1 MKRFITFLTAILI
14 VPIWAMAQAPT
25 GFYYTAAIYQNG
37 KPVSS
42 QNVTVQI
49 TLKNNAGQQLFGPKD
64 FSTQTDATGVV
75 NVLISDESNALLTMD
90 WSNGVTIHPS
100 VSINGGTM
108 TPLSPVNLAAVP
120 YAMNAVAGMTIKSPE
135 NFPTDKP
142 LFAVQDADGKAIFEV
157 TRNGV
162 TINVNDADATRGPRG
177 GFAVNSRSRG
187 TLMELNNGSATFNI
201 SDGGNLRSPRGG
213 FAVNMLS
220 RQQSGMST
228 RGEESPS
235 STPLMSISADESF
248 FTLSSCD
255 KVNSLFTLRDRCK
268 NNVPIFGIT
277 NGGTIV
283 SNDTVVVKA
292 AGNIQTASA
301 TLASEK
307 AGSPIITPW
316 NQAWHP
322 YVTFAANPDKGFAT
336 SGYEIEVQGIGQQ
349 LVEVADVK
357 TVLNGKVE
365 TVKGLKLKVSID
377 EAKRIVGTP
386 TTASHQG
393 EFSVIL
399 KYGANAAKPVGT
411 VIQSDIKVSYDF
423 DNNTPSE
430 PQKIGNAYFECRPN
444 NLQTEELVQ
453 SLPNVGFLTDGYNG
467 GKVTR
472 VEGDLAGW
480 SVKVVPTMNIVRW
493 QREGVTLTL
502 PKDKLEEIM
511 NSIQPGSSQEKKG
524 KVWLKNSEGKEG
536 YIEASVSFIY

>member
-1 MKRFITFLTAILI
+1 
-14 VPIWAMAQAPT
+14 MAQAPT

-64 FSTQTDATGVV
+64 FSTQTDAMGVV
-75 NVLISDESNALLTMD
+75 NVLISDENNALLTMD

-100 VSINGGTM
+100 VSINGGAM

-135 NFPTDKP
+135 NFPADKP

-177 GFAVNSRSRG
+177 GFAVNSRSGRA
-187 TLMELNNGSATFNI
+187 LMELNNGSATFNI
-201 SDGGNLRSPRGG
+201 SGGENLRSPRGG

-228 RGEESPS
+228 RAEESTS

-255 KVNSLFTLRDRCK
+255 KVNSLFTLRDRC
-268 NNVPIFGIT
+268 NNNKPIFGVT

-283 SNDTVVVKA
+283 SKDTVVVKA

-301 TLASEK
+301 KLACNI
-307 AGSPIITPW
+307 GSPTITKW
-316 NQAWHP
+316 NQVWHP
-322 YVTFAANPDKGFAT
+322 YVTFAANPDKGYAT
-336 SGYEIEVQGIGQQ
+336 TGYDIEVQGVGKD
-349 LVEVADVK
+349 LVEVVDVK
-357 TVLNGKVE
+357 TVLNGKVQM
-365 TVKGLKLKVSID
+365 VKGLKLKVSID
-377 EAKRIVGTP
+377 EAKSIVSNSA
-386 TTASHQG
+386 TASLQG
-393 EFSVIL
+393 DFVVTL
-399 KYGANAAKPVGT
+399 KYSADAATPGA
-411 VIQSDIKVSYDF
+411 VIKSNRDIEVSYDF
-423 DNNTPSE
+423 NTPND
-430 PQKIGNAYFECRPN
+430 PQKIDDVDFGFNPN
-444 NLQTEELVQ
+444 RFKIEELVR
-453 SLPNVGFLTDGYNG
+453 SLPNVGFLTGGYS
-467 GKVTR
+467 VTK
-472 VEGDLAGW
+472 VEGDFEGW
-480 SVKVVPTMNIVRW
+480 SVKVVPTMDIKPENK
-493 QREGVTLTL
+493 ECVTITL

-511 NSIQPGSSQEKKG
+511 NSLQPGTSSQKRG
-524 KVWLKNSEGKEG
+524 KVWLKNSKGEEG
-536 YIEASVSFIY
+536 YIEAFVSVTH

>member
-1 MKRFITFLTAILI
+1 MKRFITFLTALLI

-37 KPVSS
+37 KPMSS

-64 FSTQTDATGVV
+64 FSTQTDAMGVV

-100 VSINGGTM
+100 VSINGEAM

-120 YAMNAVAGMTIKSPE
+120 YAMNAVAGMTIKSPK

-201 SDGGNLRSPRGG
+201 SDGGNLRGPRGG

-228 RGEESPS
+228 RAEESTS
-235 STPLMSISADESF
+235 STPLMSISVDESF

-255 KVNSLFTLRDRCK
+255 KVNSLFTLRDRC
-268 NNVPIFGIT
+268 NNNKPIFGVT

-301 TLASEK
+301 KLDYKNGTP
-307 AGSPIITPW
+307 PITQW

-322 YVTFAANPDKGFAT
+322 YVAFAGNPDKGYAT
-336 SGYEIEVQGIGQQ
+336 TGYDIEVQQGTGQQ
-349 LVEVADVK
+349 LVEVVDVK
-357 TVLNGKVE
+357 TLLNGKVQM
-365 TVKGLKLKVSID
+365 VKGLKLKVSID
-377 EAKRIVGTP
+377 EAKSIVTTP
-386 TTASHQG
+386 TTTSRQG
-393 EFSVIL
+393 KFFVTL
-399 KYGANAAKPVGT
+399 KYSADATAPGA
-411 VIQSDIKVSYDF
+411 VIESNIEVSYDF
-423 DNNTPSE
+423 DTPND
-430 PQKIGNAYFECRPN
+430 PQRIGSVDFSCNPNRFE
-444 NLQTEELVQ
+444 TEKLVQ
-453 SLPNVGFLTDGYNG
+453 DLPNVGFLTGGYS
-467 GKVTR
+467 VTK
-472 VEGDLAGW
+472 VEGDFEGW
-480 SVKVVPTMNIVRW
+480 SVKVVPTMEINFVPG

-511 NSIQPGSSQEKKG
+511 NSLQPGTSSLQKSG
-524 KVWLKNSEGKEG
+524 RVWLKNSKGEEG
-536 YIEASVSFIY
+536 YIDAFVSFML

>member
-1 MKRFITFLTAILI
+1 
-14 VPIWAMAQAPT
+14 MAQAPT

-64 FSTQTDATGVV
+64 FSTQTDAMGVV
-75 NVLISDESNALLTMD
+75 NVLISDENNALLTMD

-100 VSINGGTM
+100 VSINGGAM
-108 TPLSPVNLAAVP
+108 TPLSPVNLTAVP

-135 NFPTDKP
+135 NFPADKP

-177 GFAVNSRSRG
+177 GFAVNSRSGRA
-187 TLMELNNGSATFNI
+187 LMELNNGSATFNI
-201 SDGGNLRSPRGG
+201 SGGENLRSPRGG

-228 RGEESPS
+228 RAEESTS

-255 KVNSLFTLRDRCK
+255 KVNSLFTLRDRC
-268 NNVPIFGIT
+268 NNNKPIFGVT

-283 SNDTVVVKA
+283 SKDTVVVKA

-301 TLASEK
+301 KLACTS
-307 AGSPIITPW
+307 GSPTITPW

-322 YVTFAANPDKGFAT
+322 YVTFAANPGKGFAT
-336 SGYEIEVQGIGQQ
+336 TGYDIDVQGVGKD
-349 LVEVADVK
+349 LVEVVDVK
-357 TVLNGKVE
+357 TVLNGKVQ

-377 EAKRIVGTP
+377 EATRIINSTAAAGQDRFLVNLKYSGDP
-386 TTASHQG
+386 TTAG
-393 EFSVIL
+393 NTF
-399 KYGANAAKPVGT
+399 ANNVPVLCNFE
-411 VIQSDIKVSYDF
+411 SS
-423 DNNTPSE
+423 N
-430 PQKIGNAYFECRPN
+430 PQRIGNVDLGCRTN
-444 NLQTEELVQ
+444 DIRTEVSVY

-467 GKVTR
+467 GKVTK
-472 VEGDLAGW
+472 VEGDFEGW
-480 SVKVVPTMNIVRW
+480 SVKVVPTMDIVAR
-493 QREGVTLTL
+493 QGDGVTLTL

-511 NSIQPGSSQEKKG
+511 KSIQPGATSSLVKSG
-524 KVWLKNSEGKEG
+524 KVWLKNSKGEEG
-536 YIEASVSFIY
+536 YIEVAVSFSY

>member
-1 MKRFITFLTAILI
+1 
-14 VPIWAMAQAPT
+14 MAQAPT

-42 QNVTVQI
+42 QKVTVQI
-49 TLKNNAGQQLFGPKD
+49 TLKNSEGKDLFGPQD
-64 FSTQTDATGVV
+64 FSTQTDAAGVV
-75 NVLISDESNALLTMD
+75 NVLISDENNALLTMD

-120 YAMNAVAGMTIKSPE
+120 YAMNAVAGMTIKSPK
-135 NFPTDKP
+135 NFPDDKP

-228 RGEESPS
+228 RAEESTS
-235 STPLMSISADESF
+235 STPLLSISADESF

-283 SNDTVVVKA
+283 AKDTVVVNA
-292 AGNIQTASA
+292 TNNILTASA
-301 TLASEK
+301 KLVCYNGTPA
-307 AGSPIITPW
+307 ITKW

-322 YVTFAANPDKGFAT
+322 YVTLEKHSNNEFT
-336 SGYEIEVQGIGQQ
+336 TTGYEIEVTGIGKD

-357 TVLNGKVE
+357 TVLNGKVQM
-365 TVKGLKLKVSID
+365 VKGLKLKVSVDDAI
-377 EAKRIVGTP
+377 RIINS
-386 TTASHQG
+386 TATAAGQG
-393 EFSVIL
+393 DFLVNLKPSV
-399 KYGANAAKPVGT
+399 KPDST
-411 VIQSDIKVSYDF
+411 FASIKVRCNFNSD
-423 DNNTPSE
+423 TPNE
-430 PQKIGNAYFECRPN
+430 PQKIGSVDFDFNPN
-444 NLQTEELVQ
+444 RFQTEELVY
-453 SLPNVGFLTDGYNG
+453 SLPNVGFLTDGYNE
-467 GKVTR
+467 GKVTK

-480 SVKVVPTMNIVRW
+480 DIKVVPTMDIIPRD
-493 QREGVTLTL
+493 REAVTLTL

-511 NSIQPGSSQEKKG
+511 KSIQPGGTSSQVRSG
-524 KVWLKNSEGKEG
+524 KVWLKNSKGEEG
-536 YIEASVSFIY
+536 YIEVAVSFSY

>member
-1 MKRFITFLTAILI
+1 MKRFITFLTALLI

-120 YAMNAVAGMTIKSPE
+120 YAMNAVAGMTIKFPK
-135 NFPTDKP
+135 NFPADKP

-177 GFAVNSRSRG
+177 GFAVN
-187 TLMELNNGSATFNI
+187 
-201 SDGGNLRSPRGG
+201 
-213 FAVNMLS
+213 MLS

-228 RGEESPS
+228 RAEGSTS

-255 KVNSLFTLRDRCK
+255 KVNSLFTLRDRCN

-283 SNDTVVVKA
+283 SNDTIVVKA

-301 TLASEK
+301 KLAFSNKTLA
-307 AGSPIITPW
+307 ITQW
-316 NQAWHP
+316 NQVWHP
-322 YVTFAANPDKGFAT
+322 YLKFTKYPDQGFAT
-336 SGYEIEVQGIGQQ
+336 TGYDIEVQGVGKD

-357 TVLNGKVE
+357 TVLNGKVQM
-365 TVKGLKLKVSID
+365 VKGLKLKVSID
-377 EAKRIVGTP
+377 EAKRIVSTP

-393 EFSVIL
+393 DFSITL
-399 KYGANAAKPVGT
+399 KYSTDAAEPGK
-411 VIQSDIKVSYDF
+411 VIKCNIDVSYDF
-423 DNNTPSE
+423 DSNTPNE
-430 PQKIGNAYFECRPN
+430 PQRIGDADFSCHPN
-444 NLQTEELVQ
+444 EIQTEVLVR
-453 SLPNVGFLTDGYNG
+453 SLPNVGFLTGGYSITKVDG
-467 GKVTR
+467 
-472 VEGDLAGW
+472 DISGW
-480 SVKVVPTMNIVRW
+480 SVKVVPTMDIAR
-493 QREGVTLTL
+493 
-502 PKDKLEEIM
+502 
-511 NSIQPGSSQEKKG
+511 QEK
-524 KVWLKNSEGKEG
+524 
-536 YIEASVSFIY
+536 A

>member
-1 MKRFITFLTAILI
+1 MKRFITFLTALLI

-42 QNVTVQI
+42 QKVTVQI
-49 TLKNNAGQQLFGPKD
+49 TLKNNAGQQLFGPKT
-64 FSTQTDATGVV
+64 FPTQTDAAGVV

-108 TPLSPVNLAAVP
+108 TPLNPVNLAAVP

-135 NFPTDKP
+135 NFPADKP

-187 TLMELNNGSATFNI
+187 TLMELNNGSASFNI
-201 SDGGNLRSPRGG
+201 YGGENVRSPRGG
-213 FAVNMLS
+213 FAVNLLS

-255 KVNSLFTLRDRCK
+255 KVNSLFTLRDRCNDNK
-268 NNVPIFGIT
+268 PIFGIT

-301 TLASEK
+301 KLACNS
-307 AGSPIITPW
+307 GSPAITPW

-322 YVTFAANPDKGFAT
+322 YVTFAANPGKGYAT
-336 SGYEIEVQGIGQQ
+336 TGYDIEVTGIGKD
-349 LVEVADVK
+349 LVEVVDVK
-357 TVLNGKVE
+357 TVLNGKVQ

-377 EAKRIVGTP
+377 EATRIINSTAAAAGQGNFLVNLKPSGAP
-386 TTASHQG
+386 TTAGNPFAKDIRVYCNFESSNPQRIG
-393 EFSVIL
+393 SVDL
-399 KYGANAAKPVGT
+399 G
-411 VIQSDIKVSYDF
+411 
-423 DNNTPSE
+423 
-430 PQKIGNAYFECRPN
+430 CRTGR
-444 NLQTEELVQ
+444 LQTDVFVY

-467 GKVTR
+467 GEVTK
-472 VEGDLAGW
+472 VEGDFEGW
-480 SVKVVPTMNIVRW
+480 SVKVVPTMEDIVPG
-493 QREGVTLTL
+493 QRESVTLTL

-511 NSIQPGSSQEKKG
+511 KSIQPGTSSQVKSG
-524 KVWLKNSEGKEG
+524 KVWLKNSKGEEG
-536 YIEASVSFIY
+536 YIEGAVSFSY

>member
-1 MKRFITFLTAILI
+1 MKRFITLLTALLI

-49 TLKNNAGQQLFGPKD
+49 TLKNNAGQQLFGPKA
-64 FSTQTDATGVV
+64 FPTQTDAAGVV

-108 TPLSPVNLAAVP
+108 TPLNPVNLAAVP

-135 NFPTDKP
+135 NFPADKP

-177 GFAVNSRSRG
+177 GFAVNSRSGRA
-187 TLMELNNGSATFNI
+187 LMELNNGSATFNI
-201 SDGGNLRSPRGG
+201 YGGEGVRSPRGG
-213 FAVNMLS
+213 FAVNLLS

-228 RGEESPS
+228 RAEGNTS

-255 KVNSLFTLRDRCK
+255 KVNSLFTLRDRCNDNK
-268 NNVPIFGIT
+268 PIFGIT

-283 SNDTVVVKA
+283 AKNTVVANA
-292 AGNIQTASA
+292 ATNLQTASA
-301 TLASEK
+301 ELSYNNQTPA
-307 AGSPIITPW
+307 ITQW

-322 YVTFAANPDKGFAT
+322 YLKFTKYPDEGFAT
-336 SGYEIEVQGIGQQ
+336 TGYDIEVQGIGQQ

-357 TVLNGKVE
+357 TLLNGKVQ
-365 TVKGLKLKVSID
+365 TVKGLKLKVPID
-377 EAKRIVGTP
+377 EAKRL
-386 TTASHQG
+386 QLG
-393 EFSVIL
+393 EFSVTL
-399 KYGANAAKPVGT
+399 KYSADADKRGT
-411 VIQSDIKVSYDF
+411 VIPSNINVSYDF
-423 DNNTPSE
+423 DSNTPNE
-430 PQKIGNAYFECRPN
+430 PQRIGSADFSCHPN
-444 NLQTEELVQ
+444 EIQTETLVR
-453 SLPNVGFLTDGYNG
+453 SLPNVGFLTGGYS
-467 GKVTR
+467 VTK
-472 VEGDLAGW
+472 VEGDIAGW
-480 SVKVVPTMNIVRW
+480 SVNVVPTINITPG
-493 QREGVTLTL
+493 QEEGVTLTL

-511 NSIQPGSSQEKKG
+511 EAAQAGGSGLEKRG
-524 KVWLKNSEGKEG
+524 KVWLKNSKGEEG
-536 YIEASVSFIY
+536 YIEVVASFGY

>member
-1 MKRFITFLTAILI
+1 MKRFITFLTALLI

-120 YAMNAVAGMTIKSPE
+120 YAMNAVAGMTIKSPK
-135 NFPTDKP
+135 NFPDEKP

-301 TLASEK
+301 KLACNS
-307 AGSPIITPW
+307 GSPTITPW

-322 YVTFAANPDKGFAT
+322 YVTFAANPGKGYAT
-336 SGYEIEVQGIGQQ
+336 TGYEIEVTGIGKD

-357 TVLNGKVE
+357 TVLNGKVQM
-365 TVKGLKLKVSID
+365 VKGLKLKVSVDDAI
-377 EAKRIVGTP
+377 RIINS
-386 TTASHQG
+386 TAAAAGQG
-393 EFSVIL
+393 NFLVNLKPSGAPSTAGAPFARDIRVDCNFESTDPQRIGSVDL
-399 KYGANAAKPVGT
+399 GCHTGRLETDVF
-411 VIQSDIKVSYDF
+411 VH
-423 DNNTPSE
+423 
-430 PQKIGNAYFECRPN
+430 
-444 NLQTEELVQ
+444 
-453 SLPNVGFLTDGYNG
+453 SLPNVGFLTGGYSVT
-467 GKVTR
+467 KVD
-472 VEGDLAGW
+472 GDLAGW
-480 SVKVVPTMNIVRW
+480 DVKVEPTINTVG
-493 QREGVTLTL
+493 QREIVTLTL

-511 NSIQPGSSQEKKG
+511 KSLQPGTSSQQKKG
-524 KVWLKNSEGKEG
+524 KVWLKNSKGVEG
-536 YIEASVSFIY
+536 YIEVYVYFSY

>member
-1 MKRFITFLTAILI
+1 
-14 VPIWAMAQAPT
+14 MAQAPT

-64 FSTQTDATGVV
+64 FSTQTDAMGVV

-100 VSINGGTM
+100 VSINGEAM

-120 YAMNAVAGMTIKSPE
+120 YAMNAVAGMTIKSPK

-201 SDGGNLRSPRGG
+201 SDGGNLRGPRGG

-277 NGGTIV
+277 NSGTIV
-283 SNDTVVVKA
+283 AKDTVVVNA
-292 AGNIQTASA
+292 TNNILTASA
-301 TLASEK
+301 KLACNN
-307 AGSPIITPW
+307 GSPEITPW

-322 YVTFAANPDKGFAT
+322 YVTFEKHSNNEFAT
-336 SGYEIEVQGIGQQ
+336 TGYDIDVQGIGQQ
-349 LVEVADVK
+349 LVKVVDVK
-357 TVLNGKVE
+357 TVLNDKVQM
-365 TVKGLKLKVSID
+365 VKGLKLKVSID
-377 EAKRIVGTP
+377 EAIRIINS
-386 TTASHQG
+386 TAVASGQG
-393 EFSVIL
+393 QFLVNL
-399 KYGANAAKPVGT
+399 KPAAGPNAFAR
-411 VIQSDIKVSYDF
+411 IQVKCNF
-423 DNNTPSE
+423 NNNTPSE
-430 PQKIGNAYFECRPN
+430 PQKIGDAYFTCRPN
-444 NLQTEELVQ
+444 DLQTEELVQ

-480 SVKVVPTMNIVRW
+480 SVKVVPTMEGIVPG

-511 NSIQPGSSQEKKG
+511 NSIQPGGTVSQEKKG

>member
-1 MKRFITFLTAILI
+1 MKRFITFVTALLI

-42 QNVTVQI
+42 QKVTVQI
-49 TLKNNAGQQLFGPKD
+49 TLKNSEGKDLFGPQD
-64 FSTQTDATGVV
+64 FSTQTDAAGVV
-75 NVLISDESNALLTMD
+75 NVLISDENNALLTMD

-120 YAMNAVAGMTIKSPE
+120 YAMNAVAGMTIKSPK
-135 NFPTDKP
+135 NFPDDKP

-228 RGEESPS
+228 RAEESTS

-283 SNDTVVVKA
+283 AKDTVVVNA
-292 AGNIQTASA
+292 TNNILTASA
-301 TLASEK
+301 KLAYNNRTP
-307 AGSPIITPW
+307 AITQW

-322 YVTFAANPDKGFAT
+322 YVTLEKHSNNEFT
-336 SGYEIEVQGIGQQ
+336 TTGYEIEVTGVGKD

-357 TVLNGKVE
+357 TVLNGKVQ

-377 EAKRIVGTP
+377 EAKRIVSTP
-386 TTASHQG
+386 TTTSHQG

-399 KYGANAAKPVGT
+399 KYGADAAKPGT
-411 VIQSDIKVSYDF
+411 VIKSDVDVRYNF
-423 DNNTPSE
+423 DSNTPNE
-430 PQKIGNAYFECRPN
+430 PQKIGSVDFDFNPN
-444 NLQTEELVQ
+444 RFQTEELVY

-467 GKVTR
+467 GKVTK
-472 VEGDLAGW
+472 VEGDFEGW
-480 SVKVVPTMNIVRW
+480 NIKVVPTMDIIPKD
-493 QREGVTLTL
+493 REAVTLTL

-511 NSIQPGSSQEKKG
+511 KSIQPGASSQVKSG
-524 KVWLKNSEGKEG
+524 KVWLKNSKGEEG
-536 YIEASVSFIY
+536 YIEVAVSFSY